1 MDEWHVLSDGAGVVS
16 CDLANRMSPQIQPGV
31 ERPRAAGNE
40 IGAEA
45 TSFPAP
51 RRGGSVASKQPM
63 RDYLNAINTHVV
75 VYDGGMGAT
84 LEQFDLTSE
93 DYGGLAGKCHE
104 ALVLRRPDVIEGVH
118 ASMLDAGAEVVETD
132 TFQASR
138 LKLAEWGLAEH
149 TLEINTKA
157 AEIAR
162 RAAGE
167 RRYVAGSIGPT
178 GYLPASEDPALGQIR
193 FGELVEVFAEQARG
207 LIDGGA
213 DLLIVETAQDI
224 LEVKAAVF
232 GARQAFKTTGRALPI
247 HTSVSL
253 LPNGGKMLL
262 GTDVSAVLCT
272 LEALR
277 VDVIGLNCS
286 TGPQDMRDAIRFL
299 GEHCPVP
306 VACIPNAGLPLQ
318 GPDGETIFPEQPEP
332 LADALAEFV
341 ERYGVGVVG
350 GCCGTTPDHIRA
362 IVERVAT
369 PPGAAARTAGGGAS
383 ATAPPT
389 RPVPPRPA
397 PRPPHLSAMI
407 AATPLVQEPR
417 PTMVGER
424 VNAQGSRKAKELL
437 LAEDYDGLAQIAE
450 DQVEGGAHVLDL
462 CVALTERT
470 DEDEQMRLVVK
481 KVSLTQP
488 APIQVDSTEPE
499 VIERALE
506 QCPGRAIV
514 NSVNLEAGRAKLDRV
529 VPVALAHGAALI
541 ALTIDETGMAKTAQR
556 KVEIAKRIRDLCC
569 EEHGLDPELLIFD
582 CLTFTLTTG
591 DEEWRPSAVET
602 IEGIRR
608 IKAEVPHVKTSL
620 GVSNVSF
627 GVSPTA
633 RAVLNSVFLHHCVDA
648 GLDLAMVNPNH
659 ITPYGEIP
667 TGEREL
673 ADDLVF
679 NRREDALERFIAHFE
694 SKGEQEADAAAQDP
708 TEGMEPEQAL
718 HFHIL
723 RRRREGVE
731 AWIDAS
737 VEKIGAVPT
746 LNDVLLP
753 AMKEVGDKFGAGELI
768 LPFVLQSAEVM
779 KRAVAQLERY
789 LDKLEGYTKGT
800 VVLATV
806 FGDVHDIGK
815 SLVNTI
821 LTNNG
826 YTVVDLGKQVPIQTI
841 LDAAQEH
848 DATAIGLSALLV
860 STSKQ
865 MPACV
870 AELHAKGLP
879 YPVLIGG
886 AAINR
891 AFGYRA
897 LYPGGRESEEV
908 YEPGVFYCKDAFEGL
923 AVMDQLVDAQARG
936 GLVERLRASAAE
948 FRAKG
953 ETPAEELD
961 FTDDSVRSPART
973 DAPVPTPPYWGVRE
987 IEVDLDEVYRHLDT
1001 HVLFKLHWGGRG
1013 VKGEAW
1019 RELLEG
1025 DFRPRLERM
1034 WREQDY
1040 LHPRALLGFFPCYA
1054 LGNEIVVLDPAT
1066 LDPAKPDDGADGRAP
1081 RLDPATL
1088 DPAAPDSGA
1097 DGRAPRLDPTPRA
1110 RELTRFVCPRQPKG
1124 DRLCLAD
1131 FFRPAVDGRPPAELD
1146 VVAVQAV
1153 TVGSEV
1159 TEVMARLESEGEF
1172 SEQLFVHGLGVQAA
1186 EGLAEWLHATVREL
1200 LGIGATQGR
1209 RYSWGYPAVPE
1220 QSEHLKVE
1228 QLLGL
1233 SDIGMH
1239 ITDGYAP
1246 EPEQSTLAL
1255 VAHHPQAIY
1264 FGTRQGRLLPN
1275 GSPDDVIKGSP
1286 RDPSL
1291 FAAGDTGPA
1300 LGDEE
1305 PPDGTVEEEDEPAMA
1320 G

>member
-1 MDEWHVLSDGAGVVS
+1 M
-16 CDLANRMSPQIQPGV
+16 P
-31 ERPRAAGNE
+31 
-40 IGAEA
+40 
-45 TSFPAP
+45 
-51 RRGGSVASKQPM
+51 
-63 RDYLNAINTHVV
+63 RDYLKAISERVV
-75 VYDGGMGAT
+75 IYDGGMGAT

-104 ALVLRRPDVIEGVH
+104 ALVLNRPDVIEGVH
-118 ASMLDAGAEVVETD
+118 TSMLEAGAEVVETD

-138 LKLAEWGLAEH
+138 IKLGEWGLADY
-149 TLEINTKA
+149 TLEINTNA
-157 AEIAR
+157 AQIAR

-167 RRYVAGSIGPT
+167 NRYVAGSIGPT
-178 GYLPASEDPALGQIR
+178 GYLPASEDPSLGQIR
-193 FGELVEVFAEQARG
+193 FGELVEVFTEQAEG

-213 DLLIVETAQDI
+213 DLLIIETAQDI
-224 LEVKAAVF
+224 LEVKAAIF
-232 GARQAFKTTGRALPI
+232 GARAAFKSTGRTLPI

-262 GTDVSAVLCT
+262 GTDISAVLTT
-272 LEALR
+272 LEALK

-286 TGPQDMRDAIRFL
+286 TGPEDMRDAIRFL
-299 GEHCPVP
+299 GEFCPVP

-318 GPDGETIFPEQPEP
+318 GPDGETIFPEKPEP
-332 LADALAEFV
+332 LAEALKEFV
-341 ERYGVGVVG
+341 ERYGVGIVG
-350 GCCGTTPDHIRA
+350 GCCGTTPEHIAA
-362 IVERVAT
+362 IAERVAGRSVKT
-369 PPGAAARTAGGGAS
+369 
-383 ATAPPT
+383 
-389 RPVPPRPA
+389 RPA
-397 PRPPHLSAMI
+397 PRPAHLSSMI
-407 AATPLVQEPR
+407 AAVTLVQEPA

-424 VNAQGSRKAKELL
+424 VNSQGSRKAKELL
-437 LAEDYDGLAQIAE
+437 LAEDYDGLVQIAE
-450 DQVEGGAHVLDL
+450 DQVTGGAHVLDL
-462 CVALTERT
+462 CVALTERS
-470 DEDEQMRLVVK
+470 DEDEQMRLVAK

-506 QCPGRAIV
+506 QIPGRAIV

-541 ALTIDETGMAKTAQR
+541 ALTIDEVGMAKTAER

-602 IEGIRR
+602 IAGIRA
-608 IKAEVPHVKTSL
+608 IKAEIPSVKTSL

-627 GVSPTA
+627 GVSPGA

-659 ITPYGEIP
+659 ITPYSEIP
-667 TGEREL
+667 DSEREL

-694 SKGEQEADAAAQDP
+694 SKGEEEVQGAADP
-708 TEGMEPEQAL
+708 TEGMEPEEAL

-723 RRRREGVE
+723 RRRRDGVE
-731 AWIDAS
+731 DWIDRS

-746 LNDVLLP
+746 LNEVLLP

-779 KRAVAQLERY
+779 KKAVAQLEKY
-789 LDKLEGYTKGT
+789 LDKIEGYTKGT

-841 LDAAQEH
+841 LDAAVEH
-848 DATAIGLSALLV
+848 EATAIGLSALLV

-870 AELHAKGLP
+870 QELHSKRLS

-891 AFGYRA
+891 AFSYRT
-897 LYPGGRESEEV
+897 LYPGGKDSEEV

-923 AVMDQLVDAQARG
+923 AVMDQLIDDDAHEA
-936 GLVERLRASAAE
+936 LLSKLRAGASE
-948 FRAKG
+948 FREKG
-953 ETPAEELD
+953 DAPVEEVDL
-961 FTDDSVRSPART
+961 TDDSVRSPART
-973 DAPVPTPPYWGVRE
+973 DAPVPTPPFWGVKE
-987 IEVDLDEVYRHLDT
+987 IDVDLDEVYRHLDT
-1001 HVLFKLHWGGRG
+1001 HVLFKLHWGGKG

-1019 RELLEG
+1019 QTLLRD

-1034 WREQDY
+1034 WREQTY
-1040 LHPRALLGFFPCYA
+1040 LHPRALLGFFPCYS
-1054 LGNEIVVLDPAT
+1054 LGNDIVVLDPEDRAT
-1066 LDPAKPDDGADGRAP
+1066 
-1081 RLDPATL
+1081 
-1088 DPAAPDSGA
+1088 
-1097 DGRAPRLDPTPRA
+1097 
-1110 RELTRFVCPRQPKG
+1110 ELTRFVCPRQPKG
-1124 DRLCLAD
+1124 DRICLAD
-1131 FFRPAVDGRPPAELD
+1131 FFRPAIDGAAPPELD
-1146 VVAVQAV
+1146 VIAVQAV

-1159 TEVMARLESEGEF
+1159 TELMAKLESEGEF
-1172 SEQLFVHGLGVQAA
+1172 AEQLFVHGLGVQTA
-1186 EGLAEWLHATVREL
+1186 EGLAEWLHCSRARDARHRPRAGTPL
-1200 LGIGATQGR
+1200 
-1209 RYSWGYPAVPE
+1209 
-1220 QSEHLKVE
+1220 
-1228 QLLGL
+1228 LLGL
-1233 SDIGMH
+1233 PGRARAVRASEGREAARPRADRDDHHRRLRTRARAVDARARRPPSAGDLLRH
-1239 ITDGYAP
+1239 APGPPAARGLARRPHPRLQPRPVAVRRPRRHGPAGGRRRGGGRARAHLNSLLITT
-1246 EPEQSTLAL
+1246 S
-1255 VAHHPQAIY
+1255 V
-1264 FGTRQGRLLPN
+1264 
-1275 GSPDDVIKGSP
+1275 S
-1286 RDPSL
+1286 DPSP
-1291 FAAGDTGPA
+1291 AAR
-1300 LGDEE
+1300 
-1305 PPDGTVEEEDEPAMA
+1305 
-1320 G
+1320 

>member
-1 MDEWHVLSDGAGVVS
+1 M
-16 CDLANRMSPQIQPGV
+16 
-31 ERPRAAGNE
+31 
-40 IGAEA
+40 AE
-45 TSFPAP
+45 
-51 RRGGSVASKQPM
+51 
-63 RDYLNAINTHVV
+63 RDYLNTISERVV

-84 LEQFDLTSE
+84 LEQFELTAE

-104 ALVLRRPDVIEGVH
+104 ALVLNRPDVIEGVH
-118 ASMLDAGAEVVETD
+118 TSMVDAGAEVLETD

-138 LKLAEWGLAEH
+138 LKLEEWGLADY
-149 TLEINTKA
+149 TVEINTKA

-162 RAAGE
+162 KVAGE
-167 RRYVAGSIGPT
+167 HRFVAGSIGPT
-178 GYLPASEDPALGQIR
+178 GFLPASEDPSLGQIR
-193 FGELVEVFAEQARG
+193 FGELVEIFTEQAGG

-213 DLLIVETAQDI
+213 DLLIIETAQDI

-232 GARQAFKTTGRALPI
+232 GARSAFKISGRTLPI

-262 GTDVSAVLCT
+262 GTDISSLLTT

-286 TGPQDMRDAIRFL
+286 TGPEDMRDAIRFL
-299 GEHCPVP
+299 GEFCSVP

-332 LADALAEFV
+332 LAEALKEFV
-341 ERYGVGVVG
+341 ERYGVGIVG
-350 GCCGTTPDHIRA
+350 GCCGTTPAHIAA
-362 IVERVAT
+362 IVERVA
-369 PPGAAARTAGGGAS
+369 GRQMQA
-383 ATAPPT
+383 
-389 RPVPPRPA
+389 RPA
-397 PRPPHLSAMI
+397 PRPPHLSSMI
-407 AATPLVQEPR
+407 AATPLQQEPA

-424 VNAQGSRKAKELL
+424 VNSQGSRKAKELL
-437 LAEDYDGLAQIAE
+437 LADDYDGLVQIAE
-450 DQVEGGAHVLDL
+450 DQVTGGAHVLDL

-470 DEDEQMRLVVK
+470 DEDEQMRLVAK

-488 APIQVDSTEPE
+488 APIQIDSTEPE

-506 QCPGRAIV
+506 QIPGRAIV

-529 VPVALAHGAALI
+529 VPAALAHGAALI
-541 ALTIDETGMAKTAQR
+541 ALTIDEVGMAKTAER
-556 KVEIAKRIRDLCC
+556 KLEIAKRIRDLCC

-602 IEGIRR
+602 IAG
-608 IKAEVPHVKTSL
+608 IKAIKQGIPHVKTSL

-627 GVSPTA
+627 GVSPGA

-659 ITPYGEIP
+659 ITPYSEIP
-667 TGEREL
+667 DQEREL

-679 NRREDALERFIAHFE
+679 NRREDALEKFIEHFE
-694 SKGEQEADAAAQDP
+694 SKGPEDGAGGTGSTDP

-723 RRRREGVE
+723 RRRRDGVE
-731 AWIDAS
+731 QQIDRS

-746 LNDVLLP
+746 LNEVLLP

-779 KRAVAQLERY
+779 KRAVAQLEKY
-789 LDKLEGYTKGT
+789 LDKIEGYTKGT

-865 MPACV
+865 MPACIQ
-870 AELHAKGLP
+870 ELHAKGLS

-891 AFGYRA
+891 AFSYRT
-897 LYPGGRESEEV
+897 LYPGGKDSDEV
-908 YEPGVFYCKDAFEGL
+908 YKPGVFYCKDAFEGL
-923 AVMDQLVDAQARG
+923 SVMDQLVDDDARG
-936 GLVERLRASAAE
+936 ALVEKLLAGATE

-953 ETPAEELD
+953 DAPVEVVNLA
-961 FTDDSVRSPART
+961 DDSVRSPART
-973 DAPVPTPPYWGVRE
+973 DVPVPTPPFWGVQE
-987 IEVDLDEVYRHLDT
+987 IDVDLDEVYRHLDT

-1019 RELLEG
+1019 QTLLRD

-1034 WREQDY
+1034 WREQTY
-1040 LHPRALLGFFPCYA
+1040 LHPRALLGFFPCYS
-1054 LGNEIVVLDPAT
+1054 LGNDIVVLDPSVAGPDAT
-1066 LDPAKPDDGADGRAP
+1066 HDAADPEA
-1081 RLDPATL
+1081 
-1088 DPAAPDSGA
+1088 
-1097 DGRAPRLDPTPRA
+1097 
-1110 RELTRFVCPRQPKG
+1110 ELTRFVCPRQPKG
-1124 DRLCLAD
+1124 DRICLAD
-1131 FFRPAVDGRPPAELD
+1131 FFRPGEAGGSGSPGKPPEELD
-1146 VVAVQAV
+1146 VIAVQAV

-1159 TEVMARLESEGEF
+1159 TELMAKLEAEGEF
-1172 SEQLFVHGLGVQAA
+1172 AEQLFVHGLGVQTA
-1186 EGLAEWLHATVREL
+1186 EGLAEWLHWRVREM
-1200 LGIGATQGR
+1200 LGIPDTQGR

-1228 QLLGL
+1228 KLLHL
-1233 SDIGMH
+1233 EQIGMT

-1264 FGTRQGRLLPN
+1264 FGTRQGRLLPD
-1275 GSPDDVIKGSP
+1275 GSPDDLIRGSA

-1291 FAAGDTGPA
+1291 FGELDDGD
-1300 LGDEE
+1300 
-1305 PPDGTVEEEDEPAMA
+1305 PPDGAVEAEDEPAMA
-1320 G
+1320 GESSA